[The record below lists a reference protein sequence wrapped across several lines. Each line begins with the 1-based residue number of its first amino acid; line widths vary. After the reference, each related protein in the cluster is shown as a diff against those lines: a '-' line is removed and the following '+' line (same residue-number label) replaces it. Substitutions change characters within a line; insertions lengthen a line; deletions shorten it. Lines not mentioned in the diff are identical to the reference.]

1 MGCARSYATVKT
13 KTKTK
18 TKTKVGSKYDV
29 CLYNC

>member
-1 MGCARSYATVKT
+1 MGCARSYATV